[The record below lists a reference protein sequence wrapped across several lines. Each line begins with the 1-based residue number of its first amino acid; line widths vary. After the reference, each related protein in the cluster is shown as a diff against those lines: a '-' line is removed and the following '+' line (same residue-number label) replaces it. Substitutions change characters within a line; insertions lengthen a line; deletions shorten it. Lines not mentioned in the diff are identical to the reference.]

1 MKPLTH
7 GSVLIVGAKASN
19 FDSSVRDNP
28 RVILWD
34 SQDKCWNGK
43 EVPQNVQAIFFT
55 RWIGHPEY
63 DCIMADARKRR
74 ITVFQPIGTGMITK
88 QVKELL
94 NVNNRTTPV
103 DSVSTNHIQVTN
115 PMTHK
120 EKTHNKLRPIKAL
133 IDTDKSASDNADIMM
148 AKAEELG
155 ISTTRKSL
163 MQIAYAERK
172 KAGVTTRRISLPPRK
187 LRKQKYEGTADVTVE
202 IFDNIVKELTDMRQF
217 LISTVEENHAL
228 RARIT
233 KFKNYLDNGE

>member
-1 MKPLTH
+1 MRPLTH

-94 NVNNRTTPV
+94 NVNNRTNPV
-103 DSVSTNHIQVTN
+103 DSVSTNHILVTN
-115 PMTHK
+115 PMPLK
-120 EKTHNKLRPIKAL
+120 NKNYNKLLPIKAL
-133 IDTDKSASDNADIMM
+133 IDVNKSAKDNADIML
-148 AKAEELG
+148 AKAQELG
-155 ISTTRKSL
+155 IKTSLKSL
-163 MQIAYAERK
+163 QQIAYAERK
-172 KAGVTTRRISLPPRK
+172 KAGVTTRRVVLPPK
-187 LRKQKYEGTADVTVE
+187 KFQKYEGTPDVTVE

-217 LISTVEENHAL
+217 LISTVEENHIL
-228 RARIT
+228 RARIA
-233 KFKNYLDNGE
+233 KFKKSLETDD